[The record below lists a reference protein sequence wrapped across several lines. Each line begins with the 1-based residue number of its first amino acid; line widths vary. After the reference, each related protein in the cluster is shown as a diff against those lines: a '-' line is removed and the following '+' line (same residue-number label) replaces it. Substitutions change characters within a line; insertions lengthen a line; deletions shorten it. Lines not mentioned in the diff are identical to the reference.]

1 MDEDK
6 SVPRAERFG
15 CGNVVDFQVCEWLLA
30 QPKPRYFVTDKRF
43 VGSSYTSN
51 EMALELTQKAEDMGL
66 LQCVWSPDHK
76 KSPKYTFELL
86 REMLARNAGK

>member
-1 MDEDK
+1 MREDER
-6 SVPRAERFG
+6 VPEVERWG
-15 CGNVVDFQVCEWLLA
+15 PGNVVDFQVCEWLLA
-30 QPKPRYFVTDKRF
+30 QPKPRYFVTDKQF
-43 VGSSYTSN
+43 VGSSRTSN
-51 EMALELTQKAEDMGL
+51 EMAFELTQKAEDAGL